1 MSAGR
6 RDAGPDGPRDPDG
19 FEGSVESREPRNLDS
34 ASQSLERRYERT
46 EDARA
51 AGMLRGQRARSWTER
66 FLTRA
71 TSGIVYTLIIFACLF
86 WGRFPT
92 AVLVSLMSWLC
103 CSEFFRIVR
112 MGGRMPNELSGLAAA
127 LLYPLAAL
135 ARSNAVSVVTLLLML
150 SVGLWYVM
158 TPRAAIADVAV
169 TVFGSIYT
177 GLLFSSVVTIR
188 LAEAD
193 WRGGLLTLGVMG
205 SVWVNDAAAYLVGS
219 RLGRHKLAPRIS
231 PNKSIEGML
240 GGLAGSVGIWFAML
254 ATGALGIT
262 APIAV
267 AGGVLCGIAGV
278 AGDLF
283 ESRLKR
289 AVGVK
294 DSGNLIP
301 GHGGLLDRSD
311 SMLFACMTA
320 YFVLHIGG
328 IL

>member
-1 MSAGR
+1 
-6 RDAGPDGPRDPDG
+6 
-19 FEGSVESREPRNLDS
+19 
-34 ASQSLERRYERT
+34 
-46 EDARA
+46 
-51 AGMLRGQRARSWTER
+51 MLRGQRVRSWTER

-71 TSGIVYTLIIFACLF
+71 MSGIVYALVILACLF

-92 AVLVSLMSWLC
+92 AVVVSLMAWLC

-112 MGGRMPNELSGLAAA
+112 MGGRMPNEFSGLAAA

-135 ARSNAVSVVTLLLML
+135 ARPEAVSAVTLLLML
-150 SVGLWYVM
+150 SVGTWYVL
-158 TPRAAIADVAV
+158 TPRAAISDAAV
-169 TVFGSIYT
+169 TVFGAIYT
-177 GLLFSSVVTIR
+177 GLLFSSVVTVR

-231 PNKSIEGML
+231 PNKSIEGMV
-240 GGLAGSVGIWFAML
+240 GGIVGSVAIWLVMV
-254 ATGALGIT
+254 ATGELGIT
-262 APIAV
+262 VPIAV
-267 AGGVLCGIAGV
+267 AGGVLCGLAGV